1 MTENITS
8 MEKYRIITAALLTMR
23 LKARYRGFFYLRE
36 ILILMIN
43 GEDFGTSV
51 QIHDI
56 KDIIPKALYIDVS
69 KKLSVTIEN
78 IEKSIRLAINRMW
91 DVAEPEKEVDFFD
104 TKYKFPQTKPTNTQ
118 VIYSAYLLVRSVLKK
133 EDAV

>member
-1 MTENITS
+1 MTKDIQS
-8 MEKYRIITAALLTMR
+8 KEKYRIITAALLTMR

-43 GEDFGTSV
+43 GEDFGTSA

-78 IEKSIRLAINRMW
+78 IEKSIRVAINRMW
-91 DVAEPEKEVDFFD
+91 ETAEPGKEVDFFD
-104 TKYKFPQTKPTNTQ
+104 TKYTFPQTKPTNTQ
-118 VIYSAYLLVRSVLKK
+118 VIYSAYLLVSAVLKK
-133 EDAV
+133 EDIA